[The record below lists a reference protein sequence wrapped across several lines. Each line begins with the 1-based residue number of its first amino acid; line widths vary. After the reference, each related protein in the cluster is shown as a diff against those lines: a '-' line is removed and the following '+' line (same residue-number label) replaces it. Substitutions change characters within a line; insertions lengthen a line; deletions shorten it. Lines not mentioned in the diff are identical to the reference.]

1 MADVVWHNVLG
12 AVLLKELIS
21 YIGYESR
28 PMVASGSISTLWNTD
43 EIIFWSYITNIQ
55 TLAKYSYS

>member
-21 YIGYESR
+21 YLGYESR
-28 PMVASGSISTLWNTD
+28 PMVASVQLVHFGILMRLSSGHT
-43 EIIFWSYITNIQ
+43 
-55 TLAKYSYS
+55 